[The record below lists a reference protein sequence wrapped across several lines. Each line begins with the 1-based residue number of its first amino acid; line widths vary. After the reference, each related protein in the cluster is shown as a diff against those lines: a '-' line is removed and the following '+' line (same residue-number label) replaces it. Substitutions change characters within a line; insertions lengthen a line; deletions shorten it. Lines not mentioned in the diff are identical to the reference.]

1 MFQVLIKRTEVNTCS
16 WRARETFCIPSAR
29 ALALA
34 TIAFA
39 SPEHEYNN
47 INFNNKDNNEEEKQ
61 RVQVWVRMLSTDE
74 IYPSTK

>member
-1 MFQVLIKRTEVNTCS
+1 MQIIIFVCDQYLGVFNMFQVVIKRTEVNTCS

-47 INFNNKDNNEEEKQ
+47 NNKDNNEEEKQ
-61 RVQVWVRMLSTDE
+61 RVQV
-74 IYPSTK
+74 